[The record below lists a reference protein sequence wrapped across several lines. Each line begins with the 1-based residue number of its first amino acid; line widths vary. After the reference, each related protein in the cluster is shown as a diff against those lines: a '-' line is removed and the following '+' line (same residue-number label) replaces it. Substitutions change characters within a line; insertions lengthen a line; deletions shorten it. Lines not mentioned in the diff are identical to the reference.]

1 MDILKGHAIVIVEA
15 TIVKVDGFV
24 CKAGLIVGI

>member
-1 MDILKGHAIVIVEA
+1 MDILEGHAMVVVEA

-24 CKAGLIVGI
+24 CKAGEIVGI